1 MSNITLVFSF
11 RRSSR
16 NLSMSSFI
24 KKTLMD
30 FFRTS
35 SVIYFGNPYEK
46 ASKKSSNDTFR
57 NKRFRIPQEFFLRK
71 SFKVPLR
78 NDSRY
83 SFGNYLQYSSMDLS
97 RDSFKKYSLNFFR
110 NCYIAFNSYIFFLK
124 RHEHV

>member
-1 MSNITLVFSF
+1 MKICVKYYTSI
-11 RRSSR
+11 
-16 NLSMSSFI
+16 FI
-24 KKTLMD
+24 QKILQKFINEFLYKKTLMD

-110 NCYIAFNSYIFFLK
+110 NCYIAFNSYIFFK
-124 RHEHV
+124 KT